1 MVELTAAHWVY
12 AFFMVLVLITMTF
25 RKDTP
30 LICIVASLVLG
41 WVVTG
46 SFVKGVQ
53 AVFNSITVAFSEL
66 LGIIA
71 IISIIVAM
79 AKMLEETGLADVM
92 FQPIQKMLVSPE
104 IAFWVMGVVIMLV
117 AWVIWPSPAIALV
130 GALLLPAAI
139 KAGLSPINA
148 AMAISMFGYGCALT
162 TDFIIQG
169 APGITAKTAGVTV
182 DAVMWKSLPML
193 AVWAAIALP
202 LSFRSVRQ
210 DIKANAGKPIEWA
223 PFEASA
229 EALKEREKWTAAN
242 PGFKKIAVP
251 VIAILFALDV
261 VGMLTL
267 KLRGGDA
274 TALLGGTVGIIM
286 VMVAL
291 GGYGKDGFEKLS
303 EHTRAGFMFGIENL
317 CPGAAHCRLLFHGLS
332 RHGEGHLRPQWQG
345 PPVRSRSGPGHV
357 RPPEPGA
364 HCRHPGR
371 RRGHH
376 GARRFRLLGT
386 PPGGLPRPGPGRPH
400 KARCRNPGGAGPVL
414 RRGRGRR
421 YDRPLGRDPGGG
433 HHGHGP
439 RGDRPAKPLARHGG
453 VCRRHHRGDFPSVTN
468 AKSPPFKG
476 EL

>member
-1 MVELTAAHWVY
+1 MVELTTAHWVY
-12 AFFMVLVLITMTF
+12 AFFMVLVLVTMTF

-30 LICIVASLVLG
+30 LVCIVASFVLG

-53 AVFNSITVAFSEL
+53 AVFNSVTVAFTEL

-71 IISIIVAM
+71 IISLIVAM
-79 AKMLEETGLADVM
+79 AKMLEETGLADMM
-92 FQPIQKMLVSPE
+92 FQPVQKMLVSPE

-182 DAVMWKSLPML
+182 DSVMWKSLPML

-202 LSFRSVRQ
+202 LSFRSVRR

-242 PGFKKIAVP
+242 PGFKKIALP
-251 VIAILFALDV
+251 VIAILFALDI
-261 VGMLTL
+261 VGMLVL

-291 GGYGKDGFEKLS
+291 GGYGRDGFEKLS
-303 EHTRAGFMFGIENL
+303 EHTRAGFMFGSKIFAPVL
-317 CPGAAHCRLLFHGLS
+317 LIAAFFFMGSPTRPRPSSAKRQGAS
-332 RHGEGHLRPQWQG
+332 LR
-345 PPVRSRSGPGHV
+345 S
-357 RPPEPGA
+357 
-364 HCRHPGR
+364 
-371 RRGHH
+371 
-376 GARRFRLLGT
+376 
-386 PPGGLPRPGPGRPH
+386 RPGPCHAVPLSPVPI
-400 KARCRNPGGAGPVL
+400 AVIQAVVGGITGLDGSGFSGLPLVGTLAQALGGPTKL
-414 RRGRGRR
+414 
-421 YDRPLGRDPGGG
+421 DIATLGALGQFFAVAVGGG
-433 HHGHGP
+433 TIVP
-439 RGDRPAKPLARHGG
+439 WAVIPAAAITGTDPVEIARRNLWPAMAGFVG
-453 VCRRHHRGDFPSVTN
+453 VIIVAIF
-468 AKSPPFKG
+468 
-476 EL
+476 LL